1 MKNWFIKNKSYIL
14 IFIVILAVLTVAF
27 FSDGIK
33 KPVAEP
39 AQIQVSDNVR
49 KTSDIQEKTT
59 TIDFSKPEQSASNDT
74 VREISV
80 SSVSETKSQP
90 DVSSTEKISK
100 TSISHSVTESSVKT
114 QISSEVLQPS
124 HMTENAISEVTVISQ
139 EADNVS
145 LSEPLAQ
152 SSEQISTISV
162 EEQSDISELSADIH
176 YCTLTISCETAL
188 KNEKLNDKIRKILPQ
203 DGVILA
209 ETKLTF
215 EEGESAFDLLK
226 RVCRENGIHL
236 EYSQIPLTGGAYIE
250 GIANLYE
257 FDCGSISGWMY
268 SINDKF
274 PAVGCSD
281 SKLSD
286 GDKVAFLYTC
296 DLGEDI
302 GNHYSGE

>member
-1 MKNWFIKNKSYIL
+1 MKNWFIKYKSYIL
-14 IFIVILAVLTVAF
+14 IFIVISAVLAAAY
-27 FSDGIK
+27 FSGGTPKTD
-33 KPVAEP
+33 P
-39 AQIQVSDNVR
+39 AQNQVSDIIS
-49 KTSDIQEKTT
+49 KTSEIQEKS
-59 TIDFSKPEQSASNDT
+59 ISSESSMPEQFVSDDG
-74 VREISV
+74 VKEMSV
-80 SSVSETKSQP
+80 SSVSENKTQS
-90 DVSSTEKISK
+90 DVSDTEKNIGS
-100 TSISHSVTESSVKT
+100 SIIQSRTESSQKNN
-114 QISSEVLQPS
+114 ISSEISQSP
-124 HMTENAISEVTVISQ
+124 HKTENTMQEVTFISEEDGNTSPAELSVESS
-139 EADNVS
+139 ADNTSELS
-145 LSEPLAQ
+145 LSEQ
-152 SSEQISTISV
+152 TTVSESSAYV
-162 EEQSDISELSADIH
+162 N
-176 YCTLTISCETAL
+176 YCTFTISCESAL
-188 KNEKLNDKIRKILPQ
+188 KNEKLNDKLRKILPQ
-203 DGVILA
+203 DGIILA

-286 GDKVAFLYTC
+286 GDRVAFLYTC
-296 DLGEDI
+296 DLGDDI

>member
-1 MKNWFIKNKSYIL
+1 MKNWFIKYKSYIL
-14 IFIVILAVLTVAF
+14 IFIVISAVLAAAY
-27 FSDGIK
+27 FSGGTPKTD
-33 KPVAEP
+33 P
-39 AQIQVSDNVR
+39 AQNQVSDIIS
-49 KTSDIQEKTT
+49 KTSEIQEKS
-59 TIDFSKPEQSASNDT
+59 ISSESSMPEQFVSDDG
-74 VREISV
+74 VKEMSV
-80 SSVSETKSQP
+80 SSVSENKTQS
-90 DVSSTEKISK
+90 DVSDTEENIGS
-100 TSISHSVTESSVKT
+100 SIIQSRTESSQKNN
-114 QISSEVLQPS
+114 ISSEISQSP
-124 HMTENAISEVTVISQ
+124 HKTENTMQEVTFISEEDGNTSPAELSVESS
-139 EADNVS
+139 ADNTSELS
-145 LSEPLAQ
+145 LSEQ
-152 SSEQISTISV
+152 TTVSESSAYV
-162 EEQSDISELSADIH
+162 N
-176 YCTLTISCETAL
+176 YCTFTISCESAL
-188 KNEKLNDKIRKILPQ
+188 KNEKLNDKLRKILPQ
-203 DGVILA
+203 DGIILA

-286 GDKVAFLYTC
+286 GDRVAFLYTC
-296 DLGEDI
+296 DLGDDI